1 MSSPM
6 SSSPTTP
13 SPIHLSS
20 PDNKAMQVSFSL
32 FIDRRDA
39 HHDLWASEKIQAEY
53 RDWPHDSES
62 KDQHYEGLT
71 ERIQSQ
77 CNYLASVF
85 SSERRVYGIKA
96 AYYGGSPIALIVIED
111 TDKPLPVVSE
121 EQMYFPVHVFHG
133 VFRWTCDTS
142 SSKPPTPPNNHTHA
156 GTLITLLPTTIA
168 PESIPPTTSPE
179 STILSSTSPSPS
191 STFTAGAF
199 LRDKHNPSQCFILS
213 VGHPMSSGRS
223 SLSITEEQPTLK
235 IGWPAISPRVER
247 MQSHLRRLGAYTY
260 SKKIEAAFY
269 YAHITELER
278 SPDQVPDEIEQR
290 KLDRI
295 KKRYRSLQES
305 LLVAD
310 MQHKRVSDQIEKY
323 QGLALGDTA
332 IGHICAAF
340 HGYVDRDLPTTPNVL
355 NTLDH
360 KLSIHPSDTLSSSS
374 ITDANLVDVS
384 LIKITD
390 PSFIPKNTCVQLF
403 ESIQELC
410 PGQEVSMD
418 CNAVSKEQS
427 GEVGLLKGYFGLPDF
442 NSNPNPNP
450 NPVVM
455 GATDENEKQKLREA
469 QYFVQEYAVHEPGF
483 TAAGSSGAIVY
494 TDGFAA
500 VGMAVGHFV
509 SLIPMCIVL
518 PLDRLVGSVE
528 SAAGVELEFVPPIF
542 EEEEEEFV

>member
-20 PDNKAMQVSFSL
+20 PDNKALQVSFV
-32 FIDRRDA
+32 DRRDA
-39 HHDLWASEKIQAEY
+39 HHDLWASEQIQAEY

-62 KDQHYEGLT
+62 KDQRFEGLT

-111 TDKPLPVVSE
+111 SDKPLPVVSE
-121 EQMYFPVHVFHG
+121 EQMFFPVHVFHG
-133 VFRWTCDTS
+133 VFRWTCDAS
-142 SSKPPTPPNNHTHA
+142 STKPPTPPNNHAPA
-156 GTLITLLPTTIA
+156 GTLITLLPPTIA
-168 PESIPPTTSPE
+168 PEFIPPTTFPE
-179 STILSSTSPSPS
+179 STIFSSTSPRPS
-191 STFTAGAF
+191 CTFTAGAF
-199 LRDKHNPSQCFILS
+199 LRDKHDPSQCFILS

-260 SKKIEAAFY
+260 SNKIEAAFC
-269 YAHITELER
+269 YAQITELER
-278 SPDQVPDEIEQR
+278 SPDQVLDEIEQR

-295 KKRYRSLQES
+295 KQRYKSLQQS

-310 MQHKRVSDQIEKY
+310 MQHKRVSDEIEKY
-323 QGLALGDTA
+323 VGLALGDTA
-332 IGHICAAF
+332 IGHIRTAF
-340 HGYVDRDLPTTPNVL
+340 HGYADRDLPTTPNV
-355 NTLDH
+355 NTLDN
-360 KLSIHPSDTLSSSS
+360 KRSIHSSDTPFPSS

-390 PSFIPKNTCVQLF
+390 PSFIPKNTCIQLF
-403 ESIQELC
+403 ELIQELR
-410 PGQEVSMD
+410 PGQEVSMH
-418 CNAVSKEQS
+418 CNAVSQEQS
-427 GEVGLLKGYFGLPDF
+427 GEVGLLKAYFGLPDF
-442 NSNPNPNP
+442 NPNPNP
-450 NPVVM
+450 LVL

-469 QYFVQEYAVHEPGF
+469 QHFVQEYAVSEPGF

-500 VGMAVGHFV
+500 VGMAVGHFI

-518 PLDRLVGSVE
+518 PLDRLVRSVE
-528 SAAGVELEFVPPIF
+528 RAAGVELEFVPPIF
-542 EEEEEEFV
+542 EEDLNY